1 LRYGWFPGPPWLWQ
15 EAGRSEFLPVHWP
28 LWPAPLPPF
37 VGGEGFAVATG
48 ATATAKAAAES
59 NAAMVLRVRAI

>member
-1 LRYGWFPGPPWLWQ
+1 
-15 EAGRSEFLPVHWP
+15 LPVHWP

-59 NAAMVLRVRAI
+59 SAAMVLRVRAI